1 MINVFTKNH
10 RLDKPSVQALSTINT
25 TNYYKSLDISVLV
38 HQTALSI
45 SLTVEMET
53 KWKRQTAVGLELLA
67 ESGNFMAVKR
77 ILQTSPY
84 WAFHPATESI
94 LANMET
100 IAKQQASHSNNC
112 YTTISSSSSLATNLS
127 SITPMVNS
135 LSQTLENDVKSV
147 ILHDPTRVDDALR
160 QFLESLLSS
169 STANSLTMPL
179 LPSTNQWLGPIMSS
193 SSQSF
198 C

>member
-1 MINVFTKNH
+1 MESFSLKKI
-10 RLDKPSVQALSTINT
+10 SIYILSFR
-25 TNYYKSLDISVLV
+25 
-38 HQTALSI
+38 
-45 SLTVEMET
+45 T

-100 IAKQQASHSNNC
+100 IAKQQASHSNNS
-112 YTTISSSSSLATNLS
+112 YTAIGSSPSLATNLS
-127 SITPMVNS
+127 SSAPMTNS
-135 LSQTLENDVKSV
+135 LSQTLENEVKSV
-147 ILHDPTRVDDALR
+147 TLHVPTRADDALR
-160 QFLESLLSS
+160 QFVESLLAS
-169 STANSLTMPL
+169 STANLLAMPL
-179 LPSTNQWLGPIMSS
+179 LPPTNQWLGPIMSP